1 VGWGNRIDFE
11 DVDMRRGR
19 QRPDKITARESY
31 ANPVSDSIFHSVQT
45 LDRVVVKMDEK
56 WGVDRLPALVSS
68 ETASR
73 FGSAKAKLDFSLE
86 ENNDVEVARRCA
98 VLLRGYKAMDSEAER
113 LGREP
118 MNPEAWVW
126 RDDDGKPFAFVRE
139 SAEAISYGKAN
150 PGVAVFTM
158 GEISRLAAIFQDETE
173 KIGTAAK
180 IKFPGAEIVRID
192 GKVPSDEI
200 PF

>member
-1 VGWGNRIDFE
+1 MKRA
-11 DVDMRRGR
+11 RR
-19 QRPDKITARESY
+19 RPDKITAPETYTNPISY
-31 ANPVSDSIFHSVQT
+31 AIFHSVQT
-45 LDRVVVKMDEK
+45 LDEVVVQMDEK
-56 WGVDRLPALVSS
+56 WGVDRLPALVSA
-68 ETASR
+68 ETAAR
-73 FGSAKAKLDFSLE
+73 FGSAKAKLDAALE
-86 ENNDVEVARRCA
+86 ANDDVEVARRCS
-98 VLLRGYKAMDSEAER
+98 VLARGYAAMDVEAER

-118 MNPEAWVW
+118 MKPEAWLW
-126 RDDDGKPFAFVRE
+126 RDEDGKPFAFVRE

-158 GEISRLAAIFQDETE
+158 GEISRLAAIFQDETG

-192 GKVPSDEI
+192 GKVPSDDI